1 VEENMAYLL
10 LAIGIGLVIYALKG
24 IDAENNPKAQDKKNM
39 PSSQEDLFG
48 QMLFQRE
55 VLQRLDAIEE
65 KLISGGRG
73 DIRDGSQQFYIYN
86 QKTLEKDGEKSNNH
100 EPSLEDLNE
109 KIRAMKNEG
118 ADIEEISEKLGI
130 MKGEVLL
137 RLGIKK

>member
-1 VEENMAYLL
+1 MAYLL

-130 MKGEVLL
+130 MKGEILL

>member
-1 VEENMAYLL
+1 MAYLL